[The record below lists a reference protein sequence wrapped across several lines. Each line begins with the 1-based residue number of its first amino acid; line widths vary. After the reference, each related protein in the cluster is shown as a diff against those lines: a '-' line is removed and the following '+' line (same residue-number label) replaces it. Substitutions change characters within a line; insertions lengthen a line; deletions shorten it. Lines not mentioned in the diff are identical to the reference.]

1 MNFIVQ
7 LKVHVTGEDKKSPY
21 RLVVQFLLLE
31 PLLPKEG
38 LERMC
43 ISFAQEDD
51 MVVLRAFLN
60 FT

>member
-7 LKVHVTGEDKKSPY
+7 LKVQATGEDKKSPY

-38 LERMC
+38 LERMY
-43 ISFAQEDD
+43 ISFAQEDTTW
-51 MVVLRAFLN
+51 L
-60 FT
+60 